1 MKRKA
6 PVILAMV
13 AAVILFSGTGYLTP
27 VHAVGARVLKE
38 AVEETIHFV
47 AKKFGINLG
56 SKAGERFGREA
67 AEFVTRHG
75 DEGARALRAAGP
87 EVMNLTARHGD
98 EVVRLFAAHTDDAAR
113 FLAHHADDALPV
125 WRAFGREGTEVLV
138 RHPGVGKPLLD
149 ACGQKGIE
157 IGRRL
162 DTAGV
167 QRFLTVQSKVKGQA
181 EKATLTDAVLKEGQ
195 KVVDFLWQHKYK
207 LAAGYAVHQ
216 LLADYRLAGAAV
228 AGEQAARPAAGP
240 SNPMQ
245 EWALST
251 WKTVLEGS
259 PYLVA
264 GIALAALYVVIQA
277 VLLLR
282 QALDWIGSLIP
293 KAKPK
298 TGSQQS
304 A

>member
-1 MKRKA
+1 MKKNA

-13 AAVILFSGTGYLTP
+13 AAVILFPGAGCLPP
-27 VHAVGARVLKE
+27 VQAAGARVVKE
-38 AVEETIHFV
+38 AVKETIRF
-47 AKKFGINLG
+47 AARKFGIKLG
-56 SKAGERFGREA
+56 SEAGERFGREA
-67 AEFVTRHG
+67 AEFISRHG

-87 EVMNLTARHGD
+87 QAMELAARHRD
-98 EVVRLFAAHTDDAAR
+98 DVVRLLDAHTDDAAR
-113 FLAHHADDALPV
+113 FLAHHPEDALPV

-149 ACGQKGIE
+149 ACGQKGTE

-162 DTAGV
+162 DTAGL
-167 QRFLTVQSKVKGQA
+167 QRFLNLQGKVKGQA
-181 EKATLTDAVLKEGQ
+181 EKATLIDAVLKEGQ

-228 AGEQAARPAAGP
+228 AGGQAVRPAAGP

-264 GIALAALYVVIQA
+264 GIALAALCVVIKA
-277 VLLLR
+277 VLLLWL
-282 QALDWIGSLIP
+282 ALNWVGSLIP
-293 KAKPK
+293 RPGPK